1 MFSLV
6 FTSYAVENDE
16 LNKEYD
22 WYVDAI
28 IQTAE
33 NEKFSKG
40 PGAETT
46 LNILN
51 YMKENNF
58 KASVT
63 GIENVCSVGMY
74 SEWCKDWVGTA
85 VELHNSLVGGDDDCK
100 NFDYSQCYKIKPQ
113 SNYTN
118 PQTNSDKLRKCV
130 FDKAVDWM
138 LSGYEKGAQ
147 RSSGDAGNVYID
159 AQGNRMRGATNWGI
173 TTQSTNWHPCCVL
186 RLSREDAKY
195 YYWNAYF
202 MGYGYHRL
210 PLEVQAVVMQLSA
223 GGTGYTY
230 NEILR
235 AADCSREQCGSGT
248 VVGPKTATAV
258 ENHVRQYG
266 AYGENGFNKRITEE
280 RKKDR
285 ANTSLSEHYSERAQ
299 EAYNKLNYAYEQCKK
314 QFGISSPCD
323 TGYSKIETFTHYTV
337 IDKDT
342 DGYQAYLAKINNHNY
357 YVSESQRSAIA
368 ESQCNELKSKL
379 KTNYDNIKKQDAEMK
394 SFATNITNWTKKTSY
409 KFKDTQTETESEA
422 WTMAAKQLVQDLNGL
437 AGERLVN
444 YYINTTFKCTGKCN
458 KIPGTDDTVTC
469 KNTSG
474 TIEKKYIFDDIC
486 D

>member
-1 MFSLV
+1 MFV

-16 LNKEYD
+16 LNKEYY
-22 WYVDAI
+22 WSVDAI
-28 IQTAE
+28 VKTAE

-58 KASVT
+58 NASVT
-63 GIENVCSVGMY
+63 GINNVCSVGMY
-74 SEWCKDWVGTA
+74 SEWCKDFVNT
-85 VELHNSLVGGDDDCK
+85 VIDSHNSMFSGDDDCK

-138 LSGYEKGAQ
+138 LNGPEKGAQ

-173 TTQSTNWHPCCVL
+173 TTASTNWHPCCVL
-186 RLSREDAKY
+186 RLSKEDAKY
-195 YYWNAYF
+195 YYWNDYF

-223 GGTGYTY
+223 GGTGVTY
-230 NEILR
+230 SEILR
-235 AADCSREQCGSGT
+235 AANCSTDQCGSGN

-299 EAYNKLNYAYEQCKK
+299 EAYNKLNYAYEECKK
-314 QFGISSPCD
+314 QRGIFSLCN
-323 TGYSKIETFTHYTV
+323 TGYSKIENIITKTV
-337 IDKDT
+337 IYKDSR
-342 DGYQAYLAKINNHNY
+342 GYKDYSTKINNHNY
-357 YVSESQRSAIA
+357 YVSESQRSAIT
-368 ESQCNELKSKL
+368 ESQCDELKSKL
-379 KTNYDNIKKQDAEMK
+379 KTNYDNIKKQKTEMDNFVNDVVK
-394 SFATNITNWTKKTSY
+394 WANQISN

-422 WTMAAKQLVQDLNGL
+422 FAMAASQATNELKRLGPLVD
-437 AGERLVN
+437 
-444 YYINTTFKCTGKCN
+444 YYLNTTFKCTGKCN
-458 KIPGTDDTVTC
+458 KIPLTNDTVTC
-469 KNTSG
+469 RNING
-474 TIEKKYIFDDIC
+474 TGPIIKKYIFDDIC